1 MGAIVR
7 VKRAISS
14 FFHPAKKKQDRKT
27 YPRSL
32 KSAMGHINSIRR
44 KHGLN
49 PIPIDDRALA
59 LAKVRLYDLHKYHY
73 FDHVNPKT
81 KSDANTLK
89 AAFGFNLYEG
99 ATENLYGGGRSN
111 NMHEAINAW
120 MKSAGHRRN
129 LLFTPYVGGA
139 VAAYRGNVVFIGVV
153 DVRNCPR
160 PSEW

>member
-59 LAKVRLYDLHKYHY
+59 LARVRLCDLHDNHY
-73 FDHVNPKT
+73 FAHINPRTKT
-81 KSDANTLK
+81 SPETLK
-89 AAFGFNLYEG
+89 ASFGFSQREFV
-99 ATENLYGGGRSN
+99 AENLFGGGRSN

-120 MKSAGHRRN
+120 MKSSGHRRN
-129 LLFTPYVGGA
+129 LLFPDHTGGA
-139 VAAYRGNVVFIGVV
+139 IVAYWGNVAFIGVNEKGLGAV
-153 DVRNCPR
+153 YY
-160 PSEW
+160 

>member
-59 LAKVRLYDLHKYHY
+59 LARVRLYDLHKYHY
-73 FDHVNPKT
+73 FDHINPKT

-89 AAFGFNLYEG
+89 AAFGFDLYEDV
-99 ATENLYGGGRSN
+99 AENLYGGGRSTN
-111 NMHEAINAW
+111 NMHEAIDAW
-120 MKSAGHRRN
+120 MKSAGHRKI
-129 LLFTPYVGGA
+129 LLLPQCVGGA
-139 VAAYRGNVVFIGVV
+139 TAAYQGNVVFIGTV
-153 DVRNCPR
+153 DFRGCPQ
-160 PSEW
+160 EW